1 MPSRTAQSS
10 VSETART
17 LRISARLALGLCI
30 LSAAVVLA
38 GVKGW
43 LPAAIGLGFRPLALA
58 AAILAVWLG
67 TRAHR
72 RALADRELE
81 SGRAIIVAI
90 AAQLGKQP
98 DETLERIRTKG
109 GPAGEA
115 AGMILQGRK
124 EKEAKRR
131 QASGISADAAE
142 PPPPAPSTRRLTSD
156 A

>member
-1 MPSRTAQSS
+1 MRSLTAPSSM
-10 VSETART
+10 SESARS
-17 LRISARLALGLCI
+17 LRVSARLALGLCI
-30 LSAAVVLA
+30 LSAAVALA

-67 TRAHR
+67 TKAHR

-81 SGRAIIVAI
+81 SSRAIIVAI

-115 AGMILQGRK
+115 AGMILQGRR
-124 EKEAKRR
+124 EKERRR
-131 QASGISADAAE
+131 QASGVSAEAA
-142 PPPPAPSTRRLTSD
+142 PPRASPPA
-156 A
+156 

>member
-1 MPSRTAQSS
+1 M
-10 VSETART
+10 SETARS

-30 LSAAVVLA
+30 LCAAVALA

-81 SGRAIIVAI
+81 SSRAIIVAI

-98 DETLERIRTKG
+98 DETLERIRTQG

-115 AGMILQGRK
+115 AGMILQGRR
-124 EKEAKRR
+124 EKESRR
-131 QASGISADAAE
+131 QASGMSADAAE
-142 PPPPAPSTRRLTSD
+142 PPPPAPSTRRLTPD